1 MSTSGRSTHILRM
14 LKIDISCNENFNIS
28 QNTTS
33 EIPKET
39 ECITTTTTDES
50 MNLFSNDATLYCH
63 PNQMVNFVG
72 ASTSGNPINEE
83 NPNHKLSTEV
93 LKNVSNISPLLGTE
107 NSKGNNSNLF
117 IYSAKTILFLEN
129 VTLSS
134 KHDRAMVSDED
145 SAIVHNAEISTAGNK
160 LTCIENL
167 SSSLSS
173 SSSSSSEINEN
184 DSNAANRIED
194 YSDEDSQNDPYG
206 SDDSVRDPLYQ
217 ETRESS
223 DSEAE
228 IEVDQDENPS
238 MRKKMSAETQTE
250 KIGKKKRKIRPELWQ
265 KNQSKNLR
273 NKGESYISTQIQKNE
288 NGTLLRVKKERPRRF
303 ILPPCGQKCRLK
315 CCDKISAEQ
324 RELIF
329 SEFYRLGDLGKQRE
343 YIASNITQI
352 NPKYKYSNV
361 ANPRKP
367 NNAFTFI
374 ISGQNIRVCKTYFMA
389 TLAINNRTIQTV
401 LKKQSV
407 CESGKVL
414 M

>member
-1 MSTSGRSTHILRM
+1 M
-14 LKIDISCNENFNIS
+14 LNIHISCNENFNIS

-50 MNLFSNDATLYCH
+50 MNLFSNDATLHCH

-107 NSKGNNSNLF
+107 NK
-117 IYSAKTILFLEN
+117 N

-173 SSSSSSEINEN
+173 SSSSSSDINEN
-184 DSNAANRIED
+184 NFNAANRIKD

-250 KIGKKKRKIRPELWQ
+250 KIGKKKKEKTRIMAKESIKKFKKQGKIL
-265 KNQSKNLR
+265 
-273 NKGESYISTQIQKNE
+273 Y
-288 NGTLLRVKKERPRRF
+288 F
-303 ILPPCGQKCRLK
+303 
-315 CCDKISAEQ
+315 
-324 RELIF
+324 
-329 SEFYRLGDLGKQRE
+329 
-343 YIASNITQI
+343 
-352 NPKYKYSNV
+352 YSNTE
-361 ANPRKP
+361 K
-367 NNAFTFI
+367 
-374 ISGQNIRVCKTYFMA
+374 
-389 TLAINNRTIQTV
+389 
-401 LKKQSV
+401 
-407 CESGKVL
+407 
-414 M
+414 